1 MNVCVCHT
9 PIPTIFA
16 LSSGLPPAAIAVVRI
31 SGPLAGDTLQRL
43 AGKLPSPR
51 RGSVRTL
58 RDPRNGVHLDHALVL
73 WFPGPA
79 TAPGEDLAALHLHG
93 GRAVVNAVLAA
104 LSQEERLRARSAER
118 RVRKECVSP
127 SRSRWPPYHY
137 KQKIRNNVG
146 TSINSNNNTL
156 TTTN

>member
-1 MNVCVCHT
+1 MNDSVCHT

-16 LSSGLPPAAIAVVRI
+16 RSSGLPPAAIAVVRI

-58 RDPRNGVHLDHALVL
+58 RDPRNGAHLDHALVL

-79 TAPGEDLAALHLHG
+79 TATGEDLAELNLHG

-104 LSQEERLRARSAER
+104 LLREECLREARSADITR
-118 RVRKECVSP
+118 CAFANGRIAISDAAGLADFLVVATAAT
-127 SRSRWPPYHY
+127 H
-137 KQKIRNNVG
+137 RNNEV
-146 TSINSNNNTL
+146 
-156 TTTN
+156 

>member
-1 MNVCVCHT
+1 MNDSVCHT

-58 RDPRNGVHLDHALVL
+58 RDPRTGVHLVHSLVL

-79 TAPGEDLAALHLHG
+79 PPTGEAFAELHLH
-93 GRAVVNAVLAA
+93 RSRDVVNSVFAA
-104 LSQEERLRARSAER
+104 FSQDE
-118 RVRKECVSP
+118 
-127 SRSRWPPYHY
+127 
-137 KQKIRNNVG
+137 
-146 TSINSNNNTL
+146 
-156 TTTN
+156 